1 MQIFNNCT
9 GSLQVFAEGA
19 EGGYM
24 VARHAAGHI
33 VMLHYGFEQQ
43 VGQEAELVATIRCS
57 HQPSQHF
64 LRGLWELRVS
74 AHLNTL
80 TSN

>member
-1 MQIFNNCT
+1 M
-9 GSLQVFAEGA
+9 LQAFAEGA
-19 EGGYM
+19 EGGFMY
-24 VARHAAGHI
+24 AHHPSGHF
-33 VMLHYGFEQQ
+33 VMLSYGFEQQ